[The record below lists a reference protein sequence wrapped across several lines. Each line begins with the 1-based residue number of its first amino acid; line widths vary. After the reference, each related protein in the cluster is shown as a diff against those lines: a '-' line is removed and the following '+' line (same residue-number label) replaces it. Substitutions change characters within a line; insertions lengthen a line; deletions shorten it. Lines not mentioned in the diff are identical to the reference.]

1 MNPTAPHRK
10 WNPLSPFIVIPL
22 FLLCL
27 YVTLFAP
34 CSSLTNYN
42 PYMQGAVEE
51 TLIVPVNI
59 ERFTTN
65 QYSEWVT
72 ITISGQGQID
82 SDTTHSSFYEY
93 NTNGSVNRFNGFT
106 IDGQPLIGRGR
117 VFALS
122 APTPINPLIREYR
135 FLYHVGDEARRIKFL
150 IDNGNPED
158 NSSFIINVTSRN
170 LVDSPGR

>member
-1 MNPTAPHRK
+1 MNAPPAHKPHAQLPTWVVVA
-10 WNPLSPFIVIPL
+10 LTIMVIIASI
-22 FLLCL
+22 L
-27 YVTLFAP
+27 YVFI
-34 CSSLTNYN
+34 SLYY
-42 PYMQGAVEE
+42 PYRGKIVEE
-51 TLIVPVNI
+51 TLIVPVNT
-59 ERFTTN
+59 ERLTTN

-82 SDTTHSSFYEY
+82 SNTTHGAFYEY

-158 NSSFIINVTSRN
+158 NSSFIINITSRN